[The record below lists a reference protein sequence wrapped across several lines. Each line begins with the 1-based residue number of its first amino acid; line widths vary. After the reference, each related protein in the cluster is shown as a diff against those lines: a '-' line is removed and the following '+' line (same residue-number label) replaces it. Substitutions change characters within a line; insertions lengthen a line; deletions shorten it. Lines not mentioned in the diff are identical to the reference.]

1 MTHGYRLVALIVLL
15 PFVAVAAFAG
25 GQGEGRDTKGE
36 EVVEITVWDWWQD
49 SSGAQGAFVEALDA
63 EFERKYPNIRVTHE
77 AVPHPPYD
85 VYNAA
90 LVARE
95 GADVILIH
103 ANGQNFQ
110 DLSDALVRL
119 DPFIED
125 MRGQFPEA
133 TLADTSP
140 ERRIENGVFGL
151 PVTVQG
157 WVWYYNKALFQE
169 AGLDPENPPT
179 TWEGFLDA
187 AEQLKAAGIIPVG
200 FGQGIHLEMMIAGTL
215 DQVLSMEEKRGLLTG
230 ETTFSHPDILATF
243 DRFQKLFEYGYM
255 DRDGLTV
262 PLLRDMGQK
271 YMRGETA
278 IFRGFVSDIFNWY
291 EFGEALGAENLGV
304 IPNFFFPGSAHR
316 GVVGAAAGVAYAVPT
331 YSKQREAAAEYVK
344 FAASA
349 QGANLLLQNTGGV
362 PANLEADKSLV
373 ASPAGNEVLELVGES
388 LVPPTKAF
396 TPTPKWN
403 VLRSHSPLL
412 ITGELTPQEFADAIE
427 AARE

>member
-1 MTHGYRLVALIVLL
+1 MRHGFRLLALFALISI
-15 PFVAVAAFAG
+15 VAMATYAG
-25 GQGEGRDTKGE
+25 GQGEESASGAE
-36 EVVEITVWDWWQD
+36 EIVEITVWDWWQD
-49 SSGAQGAFVEALDA
+49 SSGAQGVFVEALDA
-63 EFERKYPNIRVTHE
+63 EFERQHPNIRVVHE

-110 DLSDALVRL
+110 DLSDALVEL
-119 DPFIED
+119 DPYIED
-125 MRGQFPEA
+125 MRDQFPEA

-140 ERRIENGVFGL
+140 ERRVENGVFGL

-157 WVWYYNKALFQE
+157 WVWYYNKALFEE

-187 AEQLKAAGIIPVG
+187 AEQLQAAGIIPVG

-215 DQVLSMEEKRGLLTG
+215 DQVLSTEEKRGLLTG

-243 DRFQKLFEYGYM
+243 ERFQNLFQEGYM

-262 PLLRDMGQK
+262 PLLRDMGEK
-271 YMRGETA
+271 FMRGETA

-291 EFGEALGAENLGV
+291 EFSEALGAENVGV
-304 IPNFFFPGSAHR
+304 IPNFHFSGSAQR
-316 GVVGAAAGVAYAVPT
+316 GVVGAAAGVAYAVPK
-331 YSKQREAAAEYVK
+331 YSEEQEAAAEYVK

-373 ASPAGNEVLELVGES
+373 ASPAGNEVLELVGQS

-396 TPTPKWN
+396 TPTPMWN

-412 ITGELTPQEFADAIE
+412 ITGELTPEEFAEAIE
-427 AARE
+427 GARE